1 MINDTVIK
9 DYAEDYIINSGQ
21 LIDDFDIDSIVEN
34 LHRVALAND
43 MTIDQYADCDAY
55 PSDDF
60 IEAFELAAKS
70 MNEANIKDR

>member
-9 DYAEDYIINSGQ
+9 DYAEDYIINSEQ
-21 LIDDFDIDSIVEN
+21 FIDDFDIDSIVEN

-43 MTIDQYADCDAY
+43 LSIEQYADCDAF

-60 IEAFELAAKS
+60 VEAFEV
-70 MNEANIKDR
+70 NIKER

>member
-21 LIDDFDIDSIVEN
+21 PIDDFDIDSIVEN
-34 LHRVALAND
+34 LHRVALVND
-43 MTIDQYADCDAY
+43 MTIERYTDCDAF

-60 IEAFELAAKS
+60 VEAFE
-70 MNEANIKDR
+70 AN

>member
-21 LIDDFDIDSIVEN
+21 SIDDFDIDAIVEN
-34 LHRVALAND
+34 LHHVALVND
-43 MTIDQYADCDAY
+43 LSIDRYVDCDAF

-60 IEAFELAAKS
+60 VDAFERAA
-70 MNEANIKDR
+70 NEA